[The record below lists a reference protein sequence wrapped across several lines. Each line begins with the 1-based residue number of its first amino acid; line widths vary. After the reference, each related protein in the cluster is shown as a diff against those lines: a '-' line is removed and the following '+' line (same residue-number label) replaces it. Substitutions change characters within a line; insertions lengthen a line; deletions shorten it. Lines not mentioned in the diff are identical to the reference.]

1 MGKEIIRWAKSNDEK
16 IVYFVTELTMWEY
29 KIYKTDLW
37 YGIYRKKNLG
47 KMVMLQYLTGHDTWC
62 SNKILAR
69 TFYKRED
76 AVSAL
81 VVIRHKDEWKKS
93 D

>member
-1 MGKEIIRWAKSNDEK
+1 MDKERITETKQV
-16 IVYFVTELTMWEY
+16 VYFIKELTMWEY

-37 YGIYRKKNLG
+37 YGVYRKKNLG
-47 KMVMLQYLTGHDTWC
+47 KIVMMQYLTWHDTWC
-62 SNKILAR
+62 SNKILSK
-69 TFYKRED
+69 TFYHRED

-81 VVIRHKDEWKKS
+81 VIMKSHEWKKS